1 MVCPGQKKTA
11 TPRRVA
17 LGAVLALLAGLAA
30 AAVEPVPV
38 VVAESESFE
47 IVGRWYEDGLRL
59 YVDAAPDNTPVLAA
73 QLTVEAQG
81 EEIVAAYDA
90 AAGLYRI
97 DDAAWLAR
105 LRPAGAHPLAFTV
118 LTDETADVLAGDLVV
133 DSVGSPGVAATGDA
147 HGVRWLVLLAGVGG
161 LVVTLAWRRRGKRGE
176 A

>member
-11 TPRRVA
+11 TPWRVA
-17 LGAVLALLAGLAA
+17 LGAVLALLAGLA

-90 AAGLYRI
+90 ATGLYRI

-147 HGVRWLVLLAGVGG
+147 HGVRWLVLLAGVGA
-161 LVVTLAWRRRGKRGE
+161 LVVALAWRWRGKRGE

>member
-11 TPRRVA
+11 TPWRVA
-17 LGAVLALLAGLAA
+17 LGVVLALLIGLA

-133 DSVGSPGVAATGDA
+133 DSVASPGVAAVGDA
-147 HGVRWLVLLAGVGG
+147 HGMRWLVLLAGVGG

>member
-105 LRPAGAHPLAFTV
+105 LRAAGAHPLAFTV

-133 DSVGSPGVAATGDA
+133 GSAESPVVAAVSTHTA
-147 HGVRWLVLLAGVGG
+147 RWLVLLAGVGG
-161 LVVTLAWRRRGKRGE
+161 LVVALAWRRRGKRGE

>member
-90 AAGLYRI
+90 AAALYRI

-133 DSVGSPGVAATGDA
+133 GSAESPVVAAVITHTA
-147 HGVRWLVLLAGVGG
+147 RWLVLLAGVGG
-161 LVVTLAWRRRGKRGE
+161 LVVALAWRRRGKRG
-176 A
+176 AA

>member
-90 AAGLYRI
+90 AAALYRI

-133 DSVGSPGVAATGDA
+133 GSAESPVVAAVSTHTA
-147 HGVRWLVLLAGVGG
+147 RWLVLLAGVGG

>member
-11 TPRRVA
+11 TPWRVA
-17 LGAVLALLAGLAA
+17 LGVVLALLIGLA

-105 LRPAGAHPLAFTV
+105 LRPAGAYPLAFTV

-133 DSVGSPGVAATGDA
+133 GSVASPGVAAAGDA
-147 HGVRWLVLLAGVGG
+147 HGVRWLVLLAGVGA

>member
-11 TPRRVA
+11 TPWRVA
-17 LGAVLALLAGLAA
+17 LGAVLALLIGLA

-105 LRPAGAHPLAFTV
+105 LRAAGEHPLAFTV

-133 DSVGSPGVAATGDA
+133 GSVASPGVTAAGDA
-147 HGVRWLVLLAGVGG
+147 HGVRWLVLLAGVGA
-161 LVVTLAWRRRGKRGE
+161 LVVALAWRRRGKRGE
-176 A
+176 V

>member
-11 TPRRVA
+11 TPWRVA
-17 LGAVLALLAGLAA
+17 LGAVLALLTGLA

-105 LRPAGAHPLAFTV
+105 LRAAGAHPLAFTV

-133 DSVGSPGVAATGDA
+133 GSVASPGVAAAGDA
-147 HGVRWLVLLAGVGG
+147 HGMRWLVLLAGVGA
-161 LVVTLAWRRRGKRGE
+161 LVVALAWRWRGKRGE

>member
-11 TPRRVA
+11 TPWRVA
-17 LGAVLALLAGLAA
+17 LGVVLALLIGLA

-133 DSVGSPGVAATGDA
+133 GSVASPGVAAAGDA
-147 HGVRWLVLLAGVGG
+147 HGMRWLVLLAGVGA
-161 LVVTLAWRRRGKRGE
+161 LVVALAWRWRGKRGE

>member
-11 TPRRVA
+11 TPWRVA
-17 LGAVLALLAGLAA
+17 LGAVLALLTGLA

-133 DSVGSPGVAATGDA
+133 GSVGSPGVAAAGDA
-147 HGVRWLVLLAGVGG
+147 HGVRWLVLLAGVGA